1 MTEEEYNHYFA
12 RISQLCALKE
22 KCEQDVQKKLM
33 QWKIPEEEIEKL
45 LDSLKQLDFIN
56 HQRYASAFAR
66 DKLRFNHWG
75 RKKIAY
81 ALHAKNIEEK
91 YIQEAM
97 EALPDQQYENILE
110 NELDKKLKKLK
121 VDDQNQLRN
130 KLCQYLI
137 QKGFESGKVFEF
149 VNEKIREM
157 NNAGKGEH
165 K

>member
-149 VNEKIREM
+149 ENEKIREM

>member
-12 RISQLCALKE
+12 RLSQLCARKE

-33 QWKIPEEEIEKL
+33 QWDIPEEEGQKL
-45 LDSLKQLDFIN
+45 IDQLKQLEFVN
-56 HQRYASAFAR
+56 NQRYATAFAR

-81 ALHAKNIEEK
+81 ALKAKDIEETH
-91 YIQEAM
+91 IQEAL
-97 EALPDQQYENILE
+97 EALSDQQYENILE
-110 NELDKKLKKLK
+110 NELAKKIKNLKTN
-121 VDDQNQLRN
+121 DQNQLRN

-149 VNEKIREM
+149 VNKKIQEM
-157 NNAGKGEH
+157 KSAGNGEH

>member
-1 MTEEEYNHYFA
+1 
-12 RISQLCALKE
+12 
-22 KCEQDVQKKLM
+22 M

-149 VNEKIREM
+149 ENEKIREM